1 MISKNL
7 KTILFGTL
15 LASFAIKAAD
25 DTTVIPP
32 LDDALPPIKNAAGA
46 SNTDENFDRLLGT
59 LKSLTANN
67 KSLNRWKDAIA
78 EFKASLPGDL
88 EDSGLDNIHQRLL
101 ESDLVQPRKAM
112 ITKAINKLKEAPL
125 SISTTLVPISSS
137 SVLPAQAKTDYPPI
151 GMIFLST
158 MPTGKKPV
166 LSSGKRP
173 NVPKLALSALQ
184 AEEQKAIS
192 ALPVGQRAPSSIAI
206 STHLKRFIAG
216 QDSAIDSLSFLA
228 HRFMCNKFLVDQ
240 RQPAANS
247 PAHCILTGP
256 TGCGK
261 SESLKQLGLFLGV
274 PILHINARSLTD
286 EGFKGQNFSECIEK
300 FCKEFN
306 FPPSAIVE
314 LDEID
319 KLASSRDEREIDG
332 KSFGRAIQRILL
344 APLDGSPVSLKDRQV
359 QLKNWW
365 FVGAGAF
372 SGLKGVHDD
381 KVERSTTART
391 HQDIITAGFEPEFAG
406 RFSSIIPFKGHTL
419 ETMMDVISKE
429 GSPIRNVKNEFNRFY
444 GAYLVFQEDAIRQLA
459 LTSIEMNLG
468 VRSLNSILN
477 MALQPLYARAQE
489 SMGASKSE
497 DNTPLL
503 VTLEDIC
510 PAIEQFKKDNK
521 KRDPRDELSEAAR
534 SMYS

>member
-15 LASFAIKAAD
+15 LASFAIKAVD
-25 DTTVIPP
+25 DTTMIPP

-46 SNTDENFDRLLGT
+46 SNTDENFDRLVGT

-78 EFKASLPGDL
+78 EFQASLPGDL

-112 ITKAINKLKEAPL
+112 VTKAINKLKNPP
-125 SISTTLVPISSS
+125 SNTSGVLVPTGPSSA
-137 SVLPAQAKTDYPPI
+137 LLAQVKPHYPPI
-151 GMIFLST
+151 GMIIFSAAT
-158 MPTGKKPV
+158 AKKPT
-166 LSSGKRP
+166 LSSAKKASGQ
-173 NVPKLALSALQ
+173 KLALSAQ
-184 AEEQKAIS
+184 TDERKAIS
-192 ALPVGQRAPSSIAI
+192 ALPVGQRAHSSIAI

-240 RQPAANS
+240 GQPVANS
-247 PAHCILTGP
+247 PMHCILTGP

-300 FCKEFN
+300 FCKEFK

-319 KLASSRDEREIDG
+319 KLASNREERETDG

-372 SGLKGVHDD
+372 SGLQGLHDN

-391 HQDIITAGFEPEFAG
+391 HQDIIIAGFEPEFAG

-419 ETMMDVISKE
+419 ETMMDVISRE
-429 GSPIRNVKNEFNRFY
+429 GSPIKNVKNEFNRFY
-444 GAYLVFQEDAIRQLA
+444 GADLVFQEDAIRQLA

-489 SMGASKSE
+489 LMGASKSE

-521 KRDPRDELSEAAR
+521 KRDPRDDLSEAAR